1 MPAVDPTD
9 TAPPKSVTTTQT
21 VVHLLR
27 HGEVDN
33 PHGILYGRLPGFH
46 LSALG
51 RQVAQAVADDL
62 IGRRHLDLRY
72 LAASSLIRAQE
83 TAAPLA
89 TAGGLPIVTDDRL
102 IEAANAF
109 EGSKFRASMLRKP
122 QHWAKLR
129 NPTRPSWGEPYL
141 EIAHRMSGA
150 LYAAEEAARGGVAVL
165 VSHQLPI
172 WTLRRYLQGQ
182 RLWHNPARRQCNL
195 ASLTTVHFADGVI
208 TSVRYSEPVAQLA
221 AAGTGVGA

>member
-1 MPAVDPTD
+1 MPAVDSTD
-9 TAPPKSVTTTQT
+9 TVQPGSAATTKT

-33 PHGILYGRLPGFH
+33 PRGILYGRLPGFQ

-51 RQVAQAVADDL
+51 RQMAQGVADEL
-62 IGRRHLDLRY
+62 VGRLHLDIRY
-72 LAASSLIRAQE
+72 LAASSLIRAQQ

-89 TAGGLPIVTDDRL
+89 TGSGQPIVTDDRL

-109 EGSKFRASMLRKP
+109 EGIKFRASMLRRP

-141 EIAHRMSGA
+141 EIARRMSGA
-150 LYAAEEAARGGVAVL
+150 LYAAEQSARGGVAVL

-172 WTLRRYLQGQ
+172 WTLRRHLQGQ

-195 ASLTTVHFADGVI
+195 ASLTTVHFANGVI

-221 AAGTGVGA
+221 ATGSGVGA